1 MGEYGGAGTV
11 GQRATGGGGGGG
23 GGNPFGDVA
32 DSVMIALGDLFE
44 QIIALP
50 PLMLV
55 AIVAAMLIGGLL
67 VFRRV

>member
-32 DSVMIALGDLFE
+32 DSVMNTLGDLTD
-44 QIIALP
+44 QILALP
-50 PLMLV
+50 PLMLLALLAV
-55 AIVAAMLIGGLL
+55 VLLGGLL